1 VVMPL
6 ACKDFRLVKN
16 MWPRLAPR
24 RRRQDRM
31 RMRLRVWWVLC
42 DSMSPFEAHRCVE

>member
-6 ACKDFRLVKN
+6 AYNDFRLVKN
-16 MWPRLAPR
+16 SWPRLAPGR
-24 RRRQDRM
+24 QKQDRM

-42 DSMSPFEAHRCVE
+42 DSMSLFGAHRCV